1 VKVVKNKVSPPF
13 RIAEFDITG
22 EDGISKEGGLLDIA
36 VEMGLISKSGAFYR
50 WGTKLIGQGRESAK
64 AYFVEHK
71 KDYTQVEK
79 EIWSKVKKGMPTK
92 TDLTVNH
99 EDEDSEAIEEIA
111 QA

>member
-1 VKVVKNKVSPPF
+1 MAPPF

-22 EDGISKEGGLLDIA
+22 EEGISKEGGLLDIA
-36 VEMGLISKSGAFYR
+36 VEMGLVSKSGAFYR

-71 KDYTQVEK
+71 KDYAQVEK
-79 EIWSKVKKGMPTK
+79 EIWAKVKKGMPTK

-99 EDEDSEAIEEIA
+99 EDEDSGILEEIA
-111 QA
+111 AA